1 MSDLPPAALASDP
14 VRLSAL
20 ARYDILD
27 TMPEAGF
34 DDVVEIARAVCE
46 ARAALV
52 SFVGDDRQW
61 FKARIGFEPCKTG
74 LDSSVCVHAI
84 AVPAGELLVIGD
96 LARDRRTAANPLV
109 TGEPRIRFY
118 AGAPLRTPQG
128 EVLGSLCVL
137 DVRPR
142 PEGLT
147 PIQEATLRALARQ
160 VMSLLELRAAV
171 LQRDAALEQRRQD
184 DRRRETLMATQA
196 AISASSGDLEVIL
209 DHLVA
214 GAMKAVPAAQGGTI
228 ELLDGDALVYRA
240 AHGILAP
247 HRGFRIGLEGSLSG
261 LTLTG
266 GKPILVDDA
275 SLDPRADK
283 KAAAHVGM
291 RAALFVPMRPAGRP
305 VGVLMLQSAV
315 PGAFTPRDLETAQLF
330 AATVPLALA
339 EAGQAAALRQVR
351 DSERHHRAIFESAID
366 YAIVALDPDGIIIN
380 WNEGARCVL
389 GWTADEALGTHVD
402 LFFTPEDR
410 VAGIAAAEM
419 TAALTRGRGV
429 DERWHLRRDG
439 SRFWAN
445 GEMMVL
451 RDDDSGAAI
460 GFVKILRD
468 RTEQRDAGKRLQDSE
483 KALREQQRQLRAV
496 LDTIPVGIAFAVAP
510 HARVVGGNKR
520 LEEMVGHALIK
531 SPDAA
536 SHGKWTA
543 FHPDGRPVRGYEYP
557 LVRIIEQDLDHDELE
572 CEYQRP
578 DGTRWWMHIVGAAM
592 RDADGTLLGAV
603 VAISD
608 ISARRR
614 ADELQSL
621 MNQELS
627 HRLKNLMTVVQAI
640 TRQTIRSVTDM
651 NALQTTLSD
660 RLMVLG
666 SSHDLLL
673 GGAVERAPLAA
684 VIRGGTGVLGE
695 VADAQLTLQ
704 GPDLEVGPA
713 AALPMGLMMH
723 ELSTNAVKYG
733 ALSTAAGRVAITWDV
748 DADAA
753 PPRFRLLWAESG
765 GPPVGEPTR
774 KGFGSSL
781 ITRGVG
787 GLKGGTVTLA
797 YRPEGLECRVEVWL
811 SEIGS
816 G

>member
-1 MSDLPPAALASDP
+1 MTELSPSVLAGDP
-14 VRLSAL
+14 GRLATL
-20 ARYDILD
+20 ERYDILD
-27 TMPEAGF
+27 TAPEAGF

-46 ARAALV
+46 AKAALV

-61 FKARIGFEPCKTG
+61 FKARIGFEPSQTG
-74 LDSSVCVHAI
+74 LDSSVCVHAV
-84 AVPAGELLVIGD
+84 AVAAGEILVIRD
-96 LARDRRTAANPLV
+96 LARDPRTAANPLV
-109 TGEPRIRFY
+109 TGEPHLRFY
-118 AGAPLRTPQG
+118 AGAPLRTAEG
-128 EVLGSLCVL
+128 LVLGSLCVL

-160 VMSLLELRAAV
+160 VMSLLELRRAV
-171 LQRDAALEQRRQD
+171 RERDAALEQRRQD
-184 DRRRETLMATQA
+184 ERRRETLIATQA

-214 GAMKAVPAAQGGTI
+214 GAMKAVPAAQGGAI
-228 ELLDGDALVYRA
+228 EMLHGDTLVYRA
-240 AHGILAP
+240 AHGMLAP
-247 HRGFRIGLEGSLSG
+247 HQGFRIGIEGSLSG

-266 GKPILVDDA
+266 GQPILVDDA
-275 SLDPRADK
+275 PLDPRADK

-291 RAALFVPMRPAGRP
+291 RAALFVPMRPAGKP
-305 VGVLMLQSAV
+305 VGVLMLQSAE
-315 PGAFTPRDLETAQLF
+315 PGAFVARDLETARLF

-339 EAGQAAALRQVR
+339 EVGQAAALRSVR
-351 DSERHHRAIFESAID
+351 DSERRHRAIFESAID
-366 YAIVALDPDGIIIN
+366 YAIVVLDLDGTITN
-380 WNEGARCVL
+380 WNEGARRIL
-389 GWTADEALGTHVD
+389 GWTAAETMGQPAE

-410 VAGIAAAEM
+410 AADIAGGEM
-419 TAALTRGRGV
+419 RAALKTGRGF
-429 DERWHLRRDG
+429 DERWHLRKDG
-439 SRFWAN
+439 SRFWAQ
-445 GEMMVL
+445 GEMMTL
-451 RDDDSGAAI
+451 RDDDSGKAI
-460 GFVKILRD
+460 GFIKVLRD
-468 RTEQRDAGKRLQDSE
+468 RTEQRDAGKRLEDSE

-520 LEEMVGHALIK
+520 LEEMVGHPLIK

-543 FHPDGRPVRGYEYP
+543 FHPDGRPVRGKDYP
-557 LVRIIEQDLDHDELE
+557 LVRIIEKNLDHDELE

-608 ISARRR
+608 TSARRR
-614 ADELQSL
+614 ADELQTL

-627 HRLKNLMTVVQAI
+627 HRLKNLMTIVQAI
-640 TRQTIRSVTDM
+640 TRQTIRSATDM
-651 NALQTTLSD
+651 KELQTTLSD

-666 SSHDLLL
+666 SAHDLLL

-695 VADAQLTLQ
+695 VADAQLTLE
-704 GPDLEVGPA
+704 GPALEVGPA
-713 AALPMGLMMH
+713 VALPLGLMMH
-723 ELSTNAVKYG
+723 ELSTNAAKYG
-733 ALSTAAGRVAITWDV
+733 ALSTPAGRVAITWSV
-748 DADAA
+748 DAAAA
-753 PPRFRLLWAESG
+753 PPRLRLLWAERG
-765 GPPVGEPTR
+765 GPPVSEPTR

-787 GLKGGTVTLA
+787 GLKGGAVTLA
-797 YRPEGLECRVEVWL
+797 YRPEGVECRVEVWL
-811 SEIGS
+811 SELGT